1 MPNIYITDQT
11 RANLEAASKADKRT
25 LTGEI
30 EYLCEQRLKT
40 LHDENCPSVAG
51 SGQTIKAEQECQG
64 KNNGE

>member
-40 LHDENCPSVAG
+40 LRDENYPSVNDEVQATN
-51 SGQTIKAEQECQG
+51 SIQQSQG
-64 KNNGE
+64 KNDGE